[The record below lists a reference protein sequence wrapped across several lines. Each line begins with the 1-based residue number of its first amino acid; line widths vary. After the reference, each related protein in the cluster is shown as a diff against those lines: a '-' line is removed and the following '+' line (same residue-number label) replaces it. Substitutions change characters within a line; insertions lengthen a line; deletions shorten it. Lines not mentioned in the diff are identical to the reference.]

1 MQVLNE
7 AYSNFVNSINSDQTR
22 QVYEYTLNQFLNHC
36 QLDLDS
42 FLILSQQEM
51 SDYIINY
58 LVNKKISKQYKTVIL
73 SAIKHACE
81 MNDILLNW
89 KRIKKFIKSEKTEN
103 SINGKDRGYY
113 HEEIQKILEF
123 SDQRLKTAFLIL
135 ASSGCRVGA
144 LQSIRIGDL
153 ERINNLYRI
162 IIYSGDNEE
171 YLTFCTP
178 ECAKEIDAYLDFR
191 KRRGEKINP
200 DSYLLVR
207 KFSP

>member
-81 MNDILLNW
+81 MNDVLLNW
-89 KRIKKFIKSEKTEN
+89 KRIKKFIKSEKTDN
-103 SINGKDRGYY
+103 SINGKDRGYT
-113 HEEIQKILEF
+113 HQEIQKILEF
-123 SDQRLKTAFLIL
+123 W
-135 ASSGCRVGA
+135 
-144 LQSIRIGDL
+144 
-153 ERINNLYRI
+153 I
-162 IIYSGDNEE
+162 II
-171 YLTFCTP
+171 LMTF
-178 ECAKEIDAYLDFR
+178 
-191 KRRGEKINP
+191 RRSQIEN
-200 DSYLLVR
+200 
-207 KFSP
+207 